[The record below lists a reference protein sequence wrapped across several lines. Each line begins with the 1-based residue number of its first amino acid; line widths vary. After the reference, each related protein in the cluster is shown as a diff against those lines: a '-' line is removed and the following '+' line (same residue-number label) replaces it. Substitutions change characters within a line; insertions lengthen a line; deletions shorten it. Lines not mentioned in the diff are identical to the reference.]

1 MRLQFAGVA
10 RYPCNQVNGDM
21 APRKCVVVLDDDVAM
36 LRAVERALRVRGYHT
51 AGFNEVTDFL
61 NSPSLNEAT
70 CLVLDINLK
79 NVSGID
85 VACQLKRMGH
95 SLPVIFM
102 TASDSEATRR
112 AAIGAGCIAYLAKP
126 FSSATL
132 VEAIE
137 QRLE

>member
-1 MRLQFAGVA
+1 MA
-10 RYPCNQVNGDM
+10 RP
-21 APRKCVVVLDDDVAM
+21 KCVVVLDDDAAM

-51 AGFNEVTDFL
+51 AGFSEVTHFL
-61 NSPSLNEAT
+61 NSPRLNEAI
-70 CLVLDINLK
+70 CVVLDINLK

-102 TASDSEATRR
+102 TGSDSDATRR

-126 FSSATL
+126 FSSTTL

>member
-1 MRLQFAGVA
+1 
-10 RYPCNQVNGDM
+10 M
-21 APRKCVVVLDDDVAM
+21 APRKCVVVLDDDVPL

-51 AGFNEVTDFL
+51 AGFHEVTDFL

-137 QRLE
+137 QRRE